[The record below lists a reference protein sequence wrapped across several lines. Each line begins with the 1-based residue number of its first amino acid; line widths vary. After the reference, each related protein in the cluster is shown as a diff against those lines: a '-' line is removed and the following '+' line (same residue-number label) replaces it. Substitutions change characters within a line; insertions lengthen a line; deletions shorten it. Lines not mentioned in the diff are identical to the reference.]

1 MKYALP
7 RAIVLA
13 AFTFPLPAQTAAGI
27 SGVVAP
33 GVRPELVEEGFTFTE
48 GPVGTYDGGLF
59 FSDIG
64 AKRIYHMDPEG
75 RITIA
80 RGNTVGA
87 NGLAL
92 NASDLYADE
101 ASGKLLS
108 RGNQNGR
115 VATVLESTDAAPL
128 GSPNDIIF
136 DSRGGFY
143 FTDPGTAPLR
153 PLDPNRHGKVYYVA
167 SNGGREPLL
176 VDDKIAFPDGL
187 TLTPDGKLLLVD
199 DTLGDTIWA
208 FDLQPKKSKNKA
220 QSGVARTAFAKI
232 PEVKDGISGADGM
245 AVDRDGRVY
254 VATDAGIQVF
264 DKKGKHLGSIKVPRP
279 PSNCA
284 FSGPDKHTLYITA
297 REGLYKLK
305 MLSQGPDR
313 AGK

>member
-1 MKYALP
+1 MRSALP
-7 RAIVLA
+7 LAFALA
-13 AFTFPLPAQTAAGI
+13 ALTLPLSAQTSAGI

-33 GVRPELVEEGFTFTE
+33 GVKPELVKEGFVFTE

-59 FSDIG
+59 FSDVG
-64 AKRIYHMDPEG
+64 SKTIYYMDPEG
-75 RITIA
+75 KITIA
-80 RGNTVGA
+80 RGNTLGA

-92 NASDLYADE
+92 NASELYAAE
-101 ASGKLLS
+101 GTGKLIS

-115 VATVLESTDAAPL
+115 VATVLESTDATPL
-128 GSPNDIIF
+128 GAPNDIIF

-153 PLDPNRHGKVYYVA
+153 PLDPNRHGKVFYVA

-176 VDDKIAFPDGL
+176 VDDKIAFPNGL
-187 TLTPDGKLLLVD
+187 AITPDGKALLLD

-208 FDLQPKKSKNKA
+208 IDLAPKAKSKGKGI
-220 QSGVARTAFAKI
+220 QKSAFAKI
-232 PEVKDGISGADGM
+232 PELKDGISGADGI

-254 VATDAGIQVF
+254 VATDAGVQVF
-264 DKKGKHLGSIKVPRP
+264 DKKGKPLGTIKVPRT
-279 PSNCA
+279 PSNLA

>member
-1 MKYALP
+1 MRSALP
-7 RAIVLA
+7 LALALA
-13 AFTFPLPAQTAAGI
+13 ALTLPLPAQTSAGI

-33 GVRPELVEEGFTFTE
+33 GVKPELVKEGFVFTE

-59 FSDIG
+59 FSDV
-64 AKRIYHMDPEG
+64 ASKTIYHMDPEG
-75 RITIA
+75 KITIA
-80 RGNTVGA
+80 RGNTLGA

-92 NASDLYADE
+92 NASELYAAE
-101 ASGKLLS
+101 GAGKLIS

-115 VATVLESTDAAPL
+115 VATVLESTDATPL
-128 GSPNDIIF
+128 GAPNDIIF

-176 VDDKIAFPDGL
+176 VDDKIAFPNGL
-187 TLTPDGKLLLVD
+187 AITPDGKALLLD

-208 FDLQPKKSKNKA
+208 IDLAPKAKSKGKGI
-220 QSGVARTAFAKI
+220 QKSAFAKI
-232 PEVKDGISGADGM
+232 PELKDGISGADGM

-254 VATDAGIQVF
+254 VATDAGVQVF
-264 DKKGKHLGSIKVPRP
+264 DRKGKPLGTIKVPRT
-279 PSNCA
+279 PSNLA

-305 MLSQGPDR
+305 TLSQGPDR

>member
-1 MKYALP
+1 MRSVLP
-7 RAIVLA
+7 LAIALA
-13 AFTFPLPAQTAAGI
+13 AFTLPLLAQTSAGI
-27 SGVVAP
+27 PGVVAP
-33 GVRPELVEEGFTFTE
+33 GVKPELVKEGFVFTE

-59 FSDIG
+59 FSDVG
-64 AKRIYHMDPEG
+64 SKTIYHMDPEG
-75 RITIA
+75 KITIA
-80 RGNTVGA
+80 RGNTLGA

-92 NASDLYADE
+92 NASELYAAE
-101 ASGKLLS
+101 GAGKLIS

-115 VATVLESTDAAPL
+115 VATVLESTDATPL
-128 GSPNDIIF
+128 GAPNDIIF

-176 VDDKIAFPDGL
+176 VDDKIAFPNGL
-187 TLTPDGKLLLVD
+187 AITPDGKALLLD

-208 FDLQPKKSKNKA
+208 IDLAPKAKSKGKGI
-220 QSGVARTAFAKI
+220 QKSAFAKI
-232 PEVKDGISGADGM
+232 PELKDGISGADGM

-254 VATDAGIQVF
+254 VATDAGVQVF
-264 DKKGKHLGSIKVPRP
+264 DRKGKPLGTIKVPRT
-279 PSNCA
+279 PSNLA

-305 MLSQGPDR
+305 TLSQGPDR

>member
-1 MKYALP
+1 MRSALP
-7 RAIVLA
+7 LAIALA
-13 AFTFPLPAQTAAGI
+13 AFTLPLPAQTSAGI
-27 SGVVAP
+27 PGVVAP
-33 GVRPELVEEGFTFTE
+33 GVKPELVKEGFVFTE

-64 AKRIYHMDPEG
+64 SKTIYHMDPDG
-75 RITIA
+75 KIAIA
-80 RGNTVGA
+80 RGNTLGA

-92 NASDLYADE
+92 NASELYAAE
-101 ASGKLLS
+101 GSGKLIS

-115 VATVLESTDAAPL
+115 VATVLESTELVPL
-128 GSPNDIIF
+128 GAPNDIIF

-153 PLDPNRHGKVYYVA
+153 PVDPNRRGKVYYVA

-176 VDDKIAFPDGL
+176 VDDKIAFPNGL
-187 TLTPDGKLLLVD
+187 TITPDGKALLLD

-208 FDLQPKKSKNKA
+208 IDLVPKAKNKGKGI
-220 QSGVARTAFAKI
+220 QKSAFAKI
-232 PEVKDGISGADGM
+232 PELKDGVSGADGM

-254 VATDAGIQVF
+254 VATDAGVQVF
-264 DKKGKHLGSIKVPRP
+264 DKKGKSLGTIKVPRT
-279 PSNCA
+279 PSNLA

>member
-1 MKYALP
+1 MRSVLP
-7 RAIVLA
+7 LAIALA
-13 AFTFPLPAQTAAGI
+13 AFTLPLPAQTSAGI
-27 SGVVAP
+27 PGVVAP
-33 GVRPELVEEGFTFTE
+33 GVKPELVQEGFVFTE

-59 FSDIG
+59 FSDVG
-64 AKRIYHMDPEG
+64 SKTIYHMDPEG
-75 RITIA
+75 KITIA
-80 RGNTVGA
+80 RGNTLGA

-92 NASDLYADE
+92 NASELYAAE
-101 ASGKLLS
+101 GSGKLIS

-128 GSPNDIIF
+128 GAPNDIIF

-143 FTDPGTAPLR
+143 FTDPGTAPLL
-153 PLDPNRHGKVYYVA
+153 PIDPNRRGKVYYVA

-176 VDDKIAFPDGL
+176 VDDKIAFPNGL
-187 TLTPDGKLLLVD
+187 TITPDGKLLLVD

-208 FDLQPKKSKNKA
+208 IDLAPKAKNK
-220 QSGVARTAFAKI
+220 GKGITKTAFAKI
-232 PEVKDGISGADGM
+232 PELTNGVSMADGM
-245 AVDRDGRVY
+245 AVDREGRVY
-254 VATDAGIQVF
+254 VTTGAGVQIF
-264 DKKGKHLGSIKVPRP
+264 DKKGKFLGIIKVPRS

>member
-1 MKYALP
+1 MRSALP
-7 RAIVLA
+7 LAIALA
-13 AFTFPLPAQTAAGI
+13 ALTFPLPAQTSAGI
-27 SGVVAP
+27 PGVVAP
-33 GVRPELVEEGFTFTE
+33 GVKPELVQEGFIFTE

-59 FSDIG
+59 FTDIG
-64 AKRIYHMDPEG
+64 SKTIYHMDPDG
-75 RITIA
+75 KITIA
-80 RGNTVGA
+80 RGNTLGA

-92 NASDLYADE
+92 NASELYAAE
-101 ASGKLLS
+101 GSGKLIS

-115 VATVLESTDAAPL
+115 VATVLDKVGDEPL
-128 GSPNDIIF
+128 SAPNDIIF

-167 SNGGREPLL
+167 STGGREPLL
-176 VDDKIAFPDGL
+176 VDDKIAFPNGL
-187 TLTPDGKLLLVD
+187 TLTPDGKALLLD

-208 FDLQPKKSKNKA
+208 IDLAPKAKKNRGKGIMKS
-220 QSGVARTAFAKI
+220 AFAKI
-232 PEVKDGISGADGM
+232 PELKDGISGADGM

-254 VATDAGIQVF
+254 VATGAGVQVF
-264 DKKGKHLGSIKVPRP
+264 DKKGKSLGTIKVPRT
-279 PSNCA
+279 PSNLA

-313 AGK
+313 VGK

>member
-1 MKYALP
+1 MRTALP
-7 RAIVLA
+7 LALALA
-13 AFTFPLPAQTAAGI
+13 AFTLPLPAQKTAGI
-27 SGVVAP
+27 PGVVAP
-33 GVRPELVEEGFTFTE
+33 GVKPELVKEGFVFTE

-59 FSDIG
+59 FSDVG
-64 AKRIYHMDPEG
+64 SKTIYHMDPEG
-75 RITIA
+75 KITIA
-80 RGNTVGA
+80 RGNTFGA

-92 NASDLYADE
+92 NESELYAAE
-101 ASGKLLS
+101 GAGKLIS

-128 GSPNDIIF
+128 GAPNDIIF

-143 FTDPGTAPLR
+143 FTDPGTAPLLPR
-153 PLDPNRHGKVYYVA
+153 DPNRQGKVYYVA

-176 VDDKIAFPDGL
+176 VGDKIAFPNGL
-187 TLTPDGKLLLVD
+187 TLMPDGKLLLVD

-208 FDLQPKKSKNKA
+208 FDLQPKKSKKKP
-220 QSGVARTAFAKI
+220 QSGVVMSAFAKI
-232 PEVKDGISGADGM
+232 PELTDGVSMADGM
-245 AVDRDGRVY
+245 AVDREGRLY
-254 VATDAGIQVF
+254 VTTGAGVQVF
-264 DKKGKHLGSIKVPRP
+264 DRRGKYLGIIKVPRP

-297 REGLYKLK
+297 REGLYKLQ

>member
-1 MKYALP
+1 MRSALP
-7 RAIVLA
+7 LALALA
-13 AFTFPLPAQTAAGI
+13 AFTLSLAGQTSAGI

-33 GVRPELVEEGFTFTE
+33 GATPELVKEGFVFTE

-64 AKRIYHMDPEG
+64 SKTIYHMDPEG
-75 RITIA
+75 KITIA
-80 RGNTVGA
+80 RGNTLGA

-92 NASDLYADE
+92 NASELYAAE
-101 ASGKLLS
+101 GAGKLIS

-115 VATVLESTDAAPL
+115 VATVLESTDALPL
-128 GSPNDIIF
+128 GAPNDILF
-136 DSRGGFY
+136 DTRGGFY

-167 SNGGREPLL
+167 SSGGREPLL
-176 VDDKIAFPDGL
+176 VDDKIAFPNGL
-187 TLTPDGKLLLVD
+187 TITPDGKALLLD
-199 DTLGDTIWA
+199 DTIGDTIWA
-208 FDLQPKKSKNKA
+208 IDLAPKAKKNRGKGIMKS
-220 QSGVARTAFAKI
+220 AFAKI
-232 PEVKDGISGADGM
+232 PELKDGISGADGM

-254 VATDAGIQVF
+254 VATSAGIQVF
-264 DKKGKHLGSIKVPRP
+264 DKKGKPLGTIKVPRT
-279 PSNCA
+279 PSNLA

-313 AGK
+313 TGK